1 MINKIKSQLLV
12 YFILMFLISIIFLN
26 SLNAKTIKYELSEN
40 FSKIGFIVKHK
51 ITKDVYGEFLKSKG
65 EVILNNKTNEIL
77 KVEAK
82 IDVNSIDTGIS
93 KRDKHLRSSDF
104 FHAEKYPFI
113 FFESSKIEKIKDG
126 GYKVLGN
133 LTIRGIKKEISL
145 EGKRKISAESDLF
158 FEATSIINRQDFGVS
173 WNRPFQ
179 KIAGMMVSNEV
190 KIILEIKMIGS

>member
-1 MINKIKSQLLV
+1 MNNKIISQLIV
-12 YFILMFLISIIFLN
+12 YFLSILITSFNFLSP
-26 SLNAKTIKYELSEN
+26 LNANTIKYELSEN
-40 FSKIGFIVKHK
+40 FSKIGFMVKHK

-65 EVILNNKTNEIL
+65 EVIFNSETNEIL
-77 KVEAK
+77 KVDAK

-93 KRDKHLRSSDF
+93 KRDRHLRSSDF

-145 EGKRKISAESDLF
+145 EGDRKISAESDLF

-190 KIILEIKMIGS
+190 KIILEIKIIGS

>member
-1 MINKIKSQLLV
+1 MNNKITSNLIT
-12 YFILMFLISIIFLN
+12 YFFFIVLINIIFLHP
-26 SLNAKTIKYELSEN
+26 LNAKTTIYELSEN
-40 FSKIGFIVKHK
+40 SSKIQFMVKHK

-65 EVILNNKTNEIL
+65 EVIFNNKTNEIL

-158 FEATSIINRQDFGVS
+158 FEATSIIDRQDFGVS
-173 WNRPFQ
+173 WNKPFQ
-179 KIAGMMVSNEV
+179 KIAGMMVSNKV
-190 KIILEIKMIGS
+190 KIFLKIKMIKS